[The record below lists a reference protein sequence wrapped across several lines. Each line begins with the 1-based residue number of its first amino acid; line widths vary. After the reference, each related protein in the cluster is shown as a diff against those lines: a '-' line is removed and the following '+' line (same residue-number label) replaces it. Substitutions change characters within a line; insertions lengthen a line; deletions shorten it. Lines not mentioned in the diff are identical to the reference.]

1 MLFRNAEANSKINN
15 DVKELQK
22 LPLAREESEK
32 KGSENYLS
40 YVKPLT

>member
-22 LPLAREESEK
+22 LPLVRDR
-32 KGSENYLS
+32 NYFKILGRLGGA
-40 YVKPLT
+40 VG